1 MAEYKTFKKKRRDS
15 PKKTIRL
22 FCAIVT
28 HSVLLCNAAIGH
40 FRWARLDPKW
50 PWTKLLL
57 GFRKTIFGKK
67 RYPCH
72 YWVSDRLLFL
82 RLKWV
87 TFGNVFNILPYFP
100 QRNLAFLNKYL
111 RPKSP
116 QGCFRQNFYFH
127 RWSSTPKRNM
137 SIIIFHRVFFE
148 VAEKENSLGVNQF
161 HSFWNILHPRF
172 WR

>member
-1 MAEYKTFKKKRRDS
+1 MLNCVPRA
-15 PKKTIRL
+15 P
-22 FCAIVT
+22 
-28 HSVLLCNAAIGH
+28 
-40 FRWARLDPKW
+40 
-50 PWTKLLL
+50 LLL
-57 GFRKTIFGKK
+57 LRSQIVVSFKVCRSVRHRWQLTRSPLFPSNKIFWPYELNYLWSKK
-67 RYPCH
+67 IYRPKMIV
-72 YWVSDRLLFL
+72 WSGATFIL
-82 RLKWV
+82 RWSC
-87 TFGNVFNILPYFP
+87 FYILPYFP

-127 RWSSTPKRNM
+127 RWSSTTKRNM